1 MRCFSRTLLLFG
13 FLMLAAGLLGAQPEQ
28 AALGIVRIQSIPL
41 DGPTAEN
48 PAEALYS
55 LVEVSSPQNW
65 AGRESFRMT
74 VDGQDAPF
82 ELVSGS
88 MGNVRFRLYAGE
100 PGTKTLVVTV
110 TLDGKTLRAE
120 RQFNV
125 VAAPTLRL
133 LDHVDTELLFED
145 QPLRF
150 AAYHAK
156 NPEIRV
162 NGSLM
167 EPQSAALEG
176 FDGVTLLTIPPSLDP
191 DRNRIEFSSE
201 DAAGNR
207 VVHNVTLYLAQSG
220 VLSKGDKFSVV
231 YGEPRPKP
239 GPFYRVHGDG
249 EFLTNAGSPRPRI
262 ALTVA
267 PAKNASGLPQLP
279 WIGSHTLLAFP
290 FKAKNAGLG
299 ELQYAVK
306 GHFSELEKTDKRVNL
321 KVIP

>member
-1 MRCFSRTLLLFG
+1 MRCFFRNLLLFG
-13 FLMLAAGLLGAQPEQ
+13 FLMLAAGLLSAQPEQ
-28 AALGIVRIQSIPL
+28 AALGIVRIQSIPF

-55 LVEVSSPQNW
+55 LVEVSSPQSW
-65 AGRESFRMT
+65 AGRENFRLT
-74 VDGQDAPF
+74 VDGQAAPF
-82 ELVSGS
+82 ALVSDSAGS
-88 MGNVRFRLYAGE
+88 ASFRLYAGE
-100 PGTKTLVVTV
+100 PGTKTLGVTA

-120 RQFNV
+120 KQFNV

-150 AAYHAK
+150 VAYYVK
-156 NPEIRV
+156 DPEIRV

-167 EPQSAALEG
+167 EPQSAPLEG
-176 FDGVTLLTIPPSLDP
+176 FEGVTILTIQPNLDP
-191 DRNRIEFSSE
+191 DRNRIEFSAE
-201 DAAGNR
+201 DATGNR

-249 EFLTNAGSPRPRI
+249 EFLANAGSPRSRI

-267 PAKNASGLPQLP
+267 LDKNASGQLP
-279 WIGSHTLLAFP
+279 WIGSQTFLAFP
-290 FKAKNAGLG
+290 FKAKKEGLG

-306 GHFSELEKTDKRVNL
+306 GHFSELEKTEKRVNL